1 MRGYCGWF
9 YTQGVH
15 TDTFG
20 NEIQKQL
27 CEMDDIS
34 SSDFT
39 VNEIQFV
46 HELYF
51 VMVTDSATCI
61 PVGYNWDSSGYRH
74 IRYIV
79 KVIFVNGIFKTAYPV
94 LYDCV
99 LQWLQFQV
107 QGIPQQMQVSCMT
120 LANARSITVGK
131 QLKVI
136 VF

>member
-1 MRGYCGWF
+1 M
-9 YTQGVH
+9 
-15 TDTFG
+15 
-20 NEIQKQL
+20 QL
-27 CEMDDIS
+27 CEMNDIS

-61 PVGYNWDSSGYRH
+61 PVGYDWDSSGYRH

-79 KVIFVNGIFKTAYPV
+79 KVIFVNSIFKTAYPV
-94 LYDCV
+94 LYNCV

-107 QGIPQQMQVSCMT
+107 QGIP
-120 LANARSITVGK
+120 R
-131 QLKVI
+131 
-136 VF
+136 

>member
-1 MRGYCGWF
+1 MRDYCGWF
-9 YTQGVH
+9 YTQGVC
-15 TDTFG
+15 TDAFG
-20 NEIQKQL
+20 NEIRMQL

-61 PVGYNWDSSGYRH
+61 PVGYDWDSSGYRH
-74 IRYIV
+74 VRYIV

-107 QGIPQQMQVSCMT
+107 
-120 LANARSITVGK
+120 
-131 QLKVI
+131 
-136 VF
+136 